1 MRSRIATCILLLCF
15 CWSLPAAAQT
25 APYDAIERAYAPYMS
40 STDPLAFPMKVRS
53 IAADPYK
60 FWRGSKD
67 LFFLWCKSQTSDWL
81 SDRSAY
87 LTNHGDLHLGNIGSY
102 ASEEGWGKLAFGMVD
117 FDDSA
122 KLPFQLELLQGLITL
137 ELTGRQNK
145 LSLSEADEAKLAD
158 TLLARYRVAVNS
170 KRTATAMLKDESD
183 AIVLKLLKRS
193 QRSYQDE
200 LDSYIK
206 DGKFRTSITSESG
219 KPKEILT
226 PAEDRADEIAGG
238 IAAAIVNCPELA
250 DMFRISDRGSI
261 RSAMKDVALR
271 TRLGSSGSQGLKKYL
286 VLLDH
291 PLKSA
296 DHDAILYLKKEIPTA
311 AERSGIVL
319 RDPRSPGQR
328 AKQDMD
334 HLTEPR
340 ALANGW
346 CEIGGESYWV
356 TFKEPWSDELDP
368 DSVKTF
374 DDLLHMASIWG
385 TVAGATHREEG
396 RYETILPRLTPQLR
410 SQLRERSKRFIKQLD
425 DDFRA
430 FRADP
435 RVAAHL
441 AATDATVLAGQ
452 PSR

>member
-1 MRSRIATCILLLCF
+1 MRSCVVVCILLLTL

-67 LFFLWCKSQTSDWL
+67 LFFIWCRSQTADWL
-81 SDRSAY
+81 ADRSSF
-87 LTNHGDLHLGNIGSY
+87 LINHGDLHLGNIGTY
-102 ASEEGWGKLAFGMVD
+102 VSEEGWGKLAFGMVD

-137 ELTGRQNK
+137 ELTARQNT
-145 LSLSEADEAKLAD
+145 LALSEADDAKLAD
-158 TLLARYRVAVNS
+158 TLFARYRVAVNS

-183 AIVLKLLKRS
+183 PIVLKLLKRA
-193 QRSYQDE
+193 QRSYQEE

-219 KPKEILT
+219 KLKEILT
-226 PAEDRADEIAGG
+226 PAVDRADDIAKGV
-238 IAAAIVNCPELA
+238 AAAISNSPEFAELL
-250 DMFRISDRGSI
+250 RLSDRASI
-261 RSAMKDVALR
+261 KSATKDIVLR

-296 DHDAILYLKKEIPTA
+296 DHDAILYLKQEIPTA
-311 AERSGIVL
+311 AERSGIIP

-374 DDLLHMASIWG
+374 DDLLHMAIIWG

-396 RYETILPRLTPQLR
+396 RYETILPRLKPELLA
-410 SQLRERSKRFIKQLD
+410 QLRERSKRFIKQLD
-425 DDFRA
+425 EDFSA

-435 RVAAHL
+435 RVAAHM
-441 AATDATVLAGQ
+441 AATDATVLAGH